1 MAMANQIMLVQ
12 PKFRELVSY
21 SITASTSDQVQ
32 STQVIEPL
40 GDIVAL
46 QFDLSVVLSGT
57 PSGAQPITKAIKR
70 IALTDRNG
78 IVIMDIAGTDLDKLE
93 YWLMGGEYKYTTI
106 PTAGTTT
113 QSVSIKLNLP
123 IKLSEQPAKIQI
135 TFAPYTDL
143 ATSGATGGTYTLKVR
158 VWYGTALQTLR
169 VYKRSVS
176 LASGDNALG
185 YQLPDGV
192 NTQIFGFVV
201 SSESAINYITFSADG
216 TIDHYAKITLNDLAK
231 IENQVFDSGH
241 ITGIFNMFVAPFK
254 TDISKTRFTV
264 NANASATMDIYL
276 IGS

>member
-1 MAMANQIMLVQ
+1 MPSQIMLVQ

-57 PSGAQPITKAIKR
+57 LSAQQPITKAIKR

-78 IVIMDIAGTDLDKLE
+78 IVIMDIAGADLDKLE

-106 PTAGTTT
+106 PNADTTT
-113 QSVSIKLNLP
+113 KSVSIRLNLP
-123 IKLSEQPAKIQI
+123 IKISEQPAKLQI
-135 TFAPYTDL
+135 TFAPYSDL
-143 ATSGATGGTYTLKVR
+143 ASGATGGTYTLKVR
-158 VWYGTALQTLR
+158 VWYGVALQTLR
-169 VYKRSVS
+169 VFKRSVS

-201 SSESAINYITFSADG
+201 SSESAIIHITFSADG

-231 IENQVFDSGH
+231 IEYQVFDSGH
-241 ITGIFNMFVAPFK
+241 ITGIFNLFVAPFR